1 MRQILSI
8 ARKELDSFFGSPMAL
23 IFLGAFLAV
32 TLFTFFW
39 VEPFFARGLADVR
52 PLFNWMPLL
61 LIFLVA
67 ALTMRQW
74 SEEQRAGTL
83 EMLMTLPVKPWQVVI
98 GKFLATMALVT
109 LALLLTLPLPLT
121 VEWLGPLDWGPVIGG
136 YLAALLMAAAYA
148 AIGLFV
154 SSRTDNQIVALIST
168 GLLGG
173 VIYLVGTN
181 GVTDFVG
188 NPWSSILR
196 AIGTGSR
203 FESIQRGVI
212 DLRDLVYYLSIAAFF
227 LVLNTLSIESKRWSH
242 GERTRSLRFNSQ
254 LAASLLGVNLLL
266 LNTWIYPLQGLR
278 VDLTQQKEYTL
289 SQTTKDLLANL
300 QEPLL
305 IRGYISER
313 SHPLLN
319 PLRPSVDDLLREYE
333 VAGGGKVTAEVVDP
347 ASDPELEA
355 EAAQNYNIR
364 PVPFQVADRYQN
376 AILNSYFD
384 ILVRYGDQNV
394 VLSFRDL
401 IEIEPRRDGTIDV
414 RLRNLEYDLTSAIK
428 KTVYGFQSV
437 ESVLAA
443 INEPVQFTL
452 FVTPDLLPA
461 ALQEAPA
468 TIEKVGQEIAD
479 KSNGKFQFK
488 VVNPDDP
495 DSGVTRQQL
504 LEQYGLQPFSV
515 SLFSTDTYFLH
526 MLLVNGDNVQ
536 VLYPSSDLS
545 EGAMRS
551 AIENGLKRTTSGFLK
566 TVGLWTPPA
575 TPTQDMFGQMQQ
587 PLASWENLQQHL
599 SQEYTVQ
606 PVDLSTGQP
615 PTNLDTLFVVM
626 PQNMTDKERF
636 AIDQFLMRG
645 GSVIVAAG
653 NYKLDVDPLTQS
665 LTAVPV
671 ENGLR
676 DMLLHYGIDVQQAMV
691 LDEQNQP
698 FPVPRVRN
706 VGGFQVQ
713 EIEALNFP
721 FFIDVRQDGMV
732 RDPPIVA
739 GLPAVTLGFAS
750 PVVLDPEKNANR
762 ETAVLMHSTANSW
775 LRTNTDIQ
783 PDLEQY
789 PERGYAVEGE
799 MKSYPLAVVA
809 QGTFESYFKDNPSP
823 FAEDAAASEAPN
835 AQPTPTPA
843 SGPQADITTLTESP
857 STARLVVIGSA
868 EFLDDLVL
876 QLASQVIGDGVMN
889 NLEFAQN
896 AVDWSVEDTDLLSIR
911 ARGTYT
917 RLLDPLTEEQ
927 QTTWEIGNYVVAL
940 LALLLVAG
948 VWWLFRRNEQPM
960 RLDPPAGELID
971 APATGD

>member
-98 GKFLATMALVT
+98 GKFLATMGLVT

-173 VIYLVGTN
+173 LIYLVGTN

-227 LVLNTLSIESKRWSH
+227 LALNTLSIESKRWSH
-242 GERTRSLRFNSQ
+242 GARTRGLRFNSQ

-266 LNTWIYPLQGLR
+266 LNTWLYPLQGLR
-278 VDLTQQKEYTL
+278 VDLTEQQEYTL

-333 VAGGGKVTAEVVDP
+333 VAGDGKVTAEVVDP
-347 ASDPELEA
+347 ASDPEIEA
-355 EAAQNYNIR
+355 EAAQNYNIQ

-376 AILNSYFD
+376 AIINSYFD

-401 IEIEPRRDGTIDV
+401 IEVEPQRDGTINV

-437 ESVLAA
+437 ESVLSA
-443 INEPVQFTL
+443 ITDPVQFTL

-461 ALQEAPA
+461 ELQEAPA
-468 TIEKVGQEIAD
+468 TIEKVGKEIAD
-479 KSNGKFQFK
+479 SSDGKFNFT

-495 DSGVTRQQL
+495 NSGVTRQQL

-515 SLFSTDTYFLH
+515 SLFSTDSYFLH
-526 MLLVNGDNVQ
+526 MVLANGDNVQ

-566 TVGLWTPPA
+566 TVGLWTPPT

-587 PLASWENLQQHL
+587 PLASWNNIQQHL

-615 PTNLDTLFVVM
+615 PADIDTLFVVM
-626 PQNMTDKERF
+626 PQNLTDKERF

-653 NYKLDVDPLTQS
+653 NYKIDIDPMTQG
-665 LTAVPV
+665 LAAMPV

-676 DMLLHYGIDVQQAMV
+676 EMLLHYGIDVQQAMV

-698 FPVPRVRN
+698 FPVPRVREVN
-706 VGGFQVQ
+706 GFQVQ
-713 EIEALNFP
+713 EIEAINFP
-721 FFIDVRQDGMV
+721 FFIDVRQDGMA
-732 RDPPIVA
+732 RDEPIVA
-739 GLPAVTLGFAS
+739 GLPAVTMGFAS

-762 ETAVLMHSTANSW
+762 ETATIMNSTANSW

-783 PDLEQY
+783 PDLVQY

-809 QGTFESYFKDNPSP
+809 QGTFESFFKDKPSP
-823 FAEDAAASEAPN
+823 FTADAAAPPDPN
-835 AQPTPTPA
+835 AQPTPTTGRHHRADRIALDGPVGGHRQRRI
-843 SGPQADITTLTESP
+843 SG
-857 STARLVVIGSA
+857 
-868 EFLDDLVL
+868 
-876 QLASQVIGDGVMN
+876 
-889 NLEFAQN
+889 
-896 AVDWSVEDTDLLSIR
+896 
-911 ARGTYT
+911 
-917 RLLDPLTEEQ
+917 
-927 QTTWEIGNYVVAL
+927 
-940 LALLLVAG
+940 
-948 VWWLFRRNEQPM
+948 
-960 RLDPPAGELID
+960 
-971 APATGD
+971 